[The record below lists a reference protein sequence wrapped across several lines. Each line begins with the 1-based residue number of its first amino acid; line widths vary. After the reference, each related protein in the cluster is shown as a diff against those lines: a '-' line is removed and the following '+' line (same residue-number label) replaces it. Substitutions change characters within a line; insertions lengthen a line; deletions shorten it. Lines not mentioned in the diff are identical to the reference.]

1 MTNQISRTSSQT
13 RLNPWQRLCAHPY
26 WKWLTPGIGVK
37 RWLALFLFG
46 VTLLSLALAFALID
60 VYRSAALPG
69 FTYYLTLQFLP
80 LLARAI
86 VVGIIGVA
94 ALSIAAYQLSRSI
107 LSPFTRR
114 GN

>member
-37 RWLALFLFG
+37 RWLALFLIG
-46 VTLLSLALAFALID
+46 ITLLALALDIVLD
-60 VYRSAALPG
+60 NVYSGADLPE

-80 LLARAI
+80 HLGRAM
-86 VVGIIGVA
+86 VVGLIGVA
-94 ALSIAAYQLSRSI
+94 ALAIAAYQLS
-107 LSPFTRR
+107 
-114 GN
+114 